1 MPEPVEGNEFSSD
14 LVQRPQ
20 FGANRPSAL
29 GIGAASFASGTG
41 TTFGSGDGNWGRDFL
56 SEEKTKSEQR
66 YSGKPDAKRNAQ
78 NKTPSHQGH

>member
-1 MPEPVEGNEFSSD
+1 MSYEQKTVPESVEGNEFGSD

-41 TTFGSGDGNWGRDFL
+41 NGIRERGMGFG
-56 SEEKTKSEQR
+56 
-66 YSGKPDAKRNAQ
+66 
-78 NKTPSHQGH
+78 

>member
-1 MPEPVEGNEFSSD
+1 MSYEQKTVPESVEGNEFGSD

-41 TTFGSGDGNWGRDFL
+41 TTFGSGDGN
-56 SEEKTKSEQR
+56 
-66 YSGKPDAKRNAQ
+66 
-78 NKTPSHQGH
+78 